1 MGRTASGGN
10 MTFSWT
16 DHFTPPLLCLLKKME
31 YGLKLACLL
40 TASCAMKRDGRGLD
54 HKTLED
60 LRKLAVKRVVEDGE
74 KPSAIIASLGLCRT
88 SIYPWLRKFHHGG
101 WEALSERIAKGPKR
115 KLTEQ
120 QCQQVK
126 EWIVGNDPRQYGF
139 ESGLWTR
146 RIVQTMVRKKF
157 GMELCLAS
165 IGSMLAQLGLT
176 PQKPVRQSYDRDTEA
191 IRLWMENT
199 FPKLLE
205 RAHKRQ
211 ASIVCI
217 DESGFMLAPLLR
229 RTWAPRGHTPVIKI
243 AEPHERISVIGAIS
257 VSPVRQRFGF
267 RFHLLEDNANFR
279 GASLVRFIKEV
290 RSKMRGPITL
300 LWDEIPIH
308 RSKPVM
314 DYLGKHRTIVVETFP
329 VYAPELNPVDNV
341 WSYVKWGRL
350 PNYAPLDLIELRK
363 RLTKEFRRLEK
374 RPALLKAFFTHTAL
388 PLAPV

>member
-1 MGRTASGGN
+1 
-10 MTFSWT
+10 
-16 DHFTPPLLCLLKKME
+16 
-31 YGLKLACLL
+31 
-40 TASCAMKRDGRGLD
+40 MKRDGRGLD
-54 HKTLED
+54 HKTLEN
-60 LRKLAVKRVVEDGE
+60 LRKLAVRRVVEDGE
-74 KPSAIIASLGLCRT
+74 KPSAIIASLGLSRT

-101 WEALSERIAKGPKR
+101 WEALSERIAKGPKP

-126 EWIVGNDPRQYGF
+126 QWIAGNDPRQYGF

-146 RIVQTMVRKKF
+146 RIVQTMVREKF
-157 GMELCLAS
+157 GIKLCLPS
-165 IGSMLAQLGLT
+165 IGKMLAQLELT
-176 PQKPVRQSYDRDTEA
+176 PQKPLRRAYERDSKA
-191 IRLWMENT
+191 IRQWMENT

-243 AEPHERISVIGAIS
+243 VEPHERISVIGAIS
-257 VSPVRQRFGF
+257 ISPVRQRFGF
-267 RFHLLEDNANFR
+267 HFHLLEDNANFR

-300 LWDEIPIH
+300 LWDKIPIH

-314 DYLGKHRTIVVETFP
+314 DHLGKHRTIVVEPFP
-329 VYAPELNPVDNV
+329 PYAPELNPVDNV

-350 PNYAPLDLIELRK
+350 PNYAPPDLIELRN

-374 RPALLKAFFTHTAL
+374 RPDLLKAFFTRTAL
-388 PLAPV
+388 PLDPVARSSDSAQPSTALSITLRACRR